1 MENEYYKRYEPFFG
15 EWRIKRFIG
24 AGSYGRVFEIERRDE
39 FDTVYTGALKAVTIP
54 SSQGEL
60 DEILADGMDMNG
72 ASTYFRDYVK
82 ELNREIAL
90 MSKLKGHSNI
100 VSYEDHKMFP
110 HEDGVGWDILIRME
124 LLTPITSYL
133 KQNHTF
139 TRREV
144 IQLGMDLCK
153 ALEICQRYNIIHRD
167 IKPAN
172 IFISETED
180 FKLGD
185 FGVARI
191 ASAST
196 GASTR
201 AGTVN
206 YMAPEVFRGEKYTSN
221 VDIYSLG
228 LVMYQ
233 LLNNNR
239 MPLYPPYPQPI
250 TPSSRERAQAQR
262 LSGAALP
269 PPANAEGR
277 LAEIVLKACAP
288 DPAQRYDSPT
298 VMRQALE
305 AILYTEGE
313 AKMIYPEG
321 DTVPVPS
328 TSGAA
333 APEENDP
340 NGETERP
347 VWGKAHADSEK
358 PAKAEKDLPECLKN
372 ARDDAPLEQQFS
384 LRELSGLSKEEAD
397 ALDLTLK
404 PMPQPAP
411 AAEPAAP
418 AVPQEPA
425 ADQTVRVE
433 TAQPAAPADDSTV
446 RLMPGAV
453 PVQTPAEDH
462 TERAAVP
469 VQPVQNVQE
478 SDKTTF
484 LFEAQAEKRRQEQ
497 QAKREAEEAAR
508 RKAAEEKEA
517 ELARIRAEKRAAEQ
531 AAAEEAARKAEAEQA
546 AAAQAAQ
553 QQETPAAPA
562 APQKKGSKLPLAIG
576 GVAVA
581 AVVAVGGFA
590 LAGRGGA
597 SSTAAAS
604 TADAIYTAGTYTAT
618 AEGCLSDVTM
628 TVTVSDKAITDVRV
642 DASGET
648 AELGG
653 KAAEELP
660 GEIIRSQSTDVDGY
674 TGATLTSDAIKQA
687 AADCIA
693 QASTGKAASGL
704 SQKAADLI
712 DSGTCG
718 EQATWELYQD
728 GTLYIKGS
736 GAMSDYSVS
745 FDANNT
751 AFCSAPWYASHG
763 SDIQTVILEDG
774 ITRIGEH
781 AFTYCSAM
789 HSVSIPDSVTE
800 IGAEA
805 FAGCSSLE
813 SVTIPDGVTKI
824 GSAAF
829 ESCGSLKSVTIPS
842 SVTTIGEWAFFGCDS
857 LESVT
862 IPGSVTEIGDWA
874 FSDCGSLKS
883 VTIPDSVTTIGE
895 QAFSGCAS
903 LESVTIPGSVTEIGD
918 WAFSDCVFLK
928 SVTIPDSVTTI
939 GECAFSG
946 CAFLESVTIQGSV
959 TEIGKDA
966 FFFCSALKS
975 VTISRNCTVGQG
987 AFDSGVQINYYD

>member
-144 IQLGMDLCK
+144 IQLGMDLCR

-328 TSGAA
+328 TSDAA

-418 AVPQEPA
+418 VVPQEPA

-453 PVQTPAEDH
+453 PVQTPAEDR
-462 TERAAVP
+462 TERVAVP

-546 AAAQAAQ
+546 VAAQAAQ

-590 LAGRGGA
+590 LAGRGNSQLPVA
-597 SSTAAAS
+597 ASSVSVSSSSVSSTASSKAAS
-604 TADAIYTAGTYTAT
+604 TA
-618 AEGCLSDVTM
+618 
-628 TVTVSDKAITDVRV
+628 
-642 DASGET
+642 ASSKT
-648 AELGG
+648 
-653 KAAEELP
+653 
-660 GEIIRSQSTDVDGY
+660 SSST
-674 TGATLTSDAIKQA
+674 T
-687 AADCIA
+687 
-693 QASTGKAASGL
+693 AST
-704 SQKAADLI
+704 SQNAADLI
-712 DSGTCG
+712 DSGSCG
-718 EQATWELYQD
+718 KNATWELYKD
-728 GTLYIKGS
+728 GTLYIKGT
-736 GAMSDYSVS
+736 GAMTDYD
-745 FDANNT
+745 FDYNT
-751 AFCSAPWYASHG
+751 ETKVTITNVPWYATHLS
-763 SDIQTVILEDG
+763 SIKKIVIESG
-774 ITRIGEH
+774 ITHVGAYSFRDCDAVTEVELPDTLTTIGEN
-781 AFTYCSAM
+781 AFWMCDALKAIK
-789 HSVSIPDSVTE
+789 IPSGVTE
-800 IGAEA
+800 IGEWAFSGCLGLTEVELPEGLKTIGHMAFNDCGAETVTIPGSVKKIPSEA
-805 FAGCSSLE
+805 FWFAYAQNVVIEEGVEEIGEEAFYYNDQLK
-813 SVTIPDGVTKI
+813 SVTIPRSVKKI
-824 GSAAF
+824 DSNAF
-829 ESCGSLKSVTIPS
+829 AECPSLKSVTISKNCNVASNAFPS
-842 SVTTIGEWAFFGCDS
+842 T
-857 LESVT
+857 
-862 IPGSVTEIGDWA
+862 
-874 FSDCGSLKS
+874 
-883 VTIPDSVTTIGE
+883 
-895 QAFSGCAS
+895 
-903 LESVTIPGSVTEIGD
+903 
-918 WAFSDCVFLK
+918 
-928 SVTIPDSVTTI
+928 
-939 GECAFSG
+939 
-946 CAFLESVTIQGSV
+946 
-959 TEIGKDA
+959 
-966 FFFCSALKS
+966 
-975 VTISRNCTVGQG
+975 
-987 AFDSGVQINYYD
+987 VQINYYD

>member
-288 DPAQRYDSPT
+288 DPAQRYDSPA

-358 PAKAEKDLPECLKN
+358 PAKAEKTLPECLKN

-404 PMPQPAP
+404 PMPQPAL

-462 TERAAVP
+462 TERVAVP

-618 AEGCLSDVTM
+618 AEGCLSDVTV

-693 QASTGKAASGL
+693 QASTGKAASGSASSL

-718 EQATWELYQD
+718 NYATWEFYRD

-781 AFTYCSAM
+781 AFAYCSAM

-800 IGAEA
+800 IGDFA
-805 FAGCSSLE
+805 FDWCSALE
-813 SVTIPDGVTKI
+813 SITIPD
-824 GSAAF
+824 
-829 ESCGSLKSVTIPS
+829 
-842 SVTTIGEWAFFGCDS
+842 
-857 LESVT
+857 
-862 IPGSVTEIGDWA
+862 SVTEIGFGA
-874 FSDCGSLKS
+874 FSFCDSLKS
-883 VTIPDSVTTIGE
+883 VTIPDSVT
-895 QAFSGCAS
+895 
-903 LESVTIPGSVTEIGD
+903 EIGD
-918 WAFSDCVFLK
+918 YAFTCCESLE
-928 SVTIPDSVTTI
+928 SVTIPDSVTEI
-939 GECAFSG
+939 GE
-946 CAFLESVTIQGSV
+946 E
-959 TEIGKDA
+959 A
-966 FFFCSALKS
+966 FFDCSALKS
-975 VTISRNCTVGQG
+975 VTISRNCTVDQD

>member
-462 TERAAVP
+462 TERVAVP

-618 AEGCLSDVTM
+618 AEGCLSDVTV

-674 TGATLTSDAIKQA
+674 TGATLTSDAIKKA

-693 QASTGKAASGL
+693 QASGKKAASSQAASAAASSTVASSTTASSL
-704 SQKAADLI
+704 SQNAADLI
-712 DSGTCG
+712 DSGSCG
-718 EQATWELYQD
+718 KNATWELYKD
-728 GTLYIKGS
+728 GTLYIKGT
-736 GAMSDYSVS
+736 GAMQDYNWNYNETTKIV
-745 FDANNT
+745 T
-751 AFCSAPWYASHG
+751 TGAPWHDSHSAS
-763 SDIQTVILEDG
+763 VKKLVVEDG
-774 ITRIGEH
+774 ITSIGND
-781 AFTYCSAM
+781 AFSDCESLVSAELAEGIT
-789 HSVSIPDSVTE
+789 SIGDGTFTACRDLEKINIPNSVTSIGYDAFYSCWALTSLELPSGLSKLESSAVSFTAIKELTVPHGVKVVDSYLAAYNDNLTTVTLEEGVEE
-800 IGAEA
+800 IWHRAFWRCEKLNNITIPRSVKKIEGEA
-805 FAGCSSLE
+805 FLE
-813 SVTIPDGVTKI
+813 CT
-824 GSAAF
+824 
-829 ESCGSLKSVTIPS
+829 SLKSVTISKNCNVASNAFPS
-842 SVTTIGEWAFFGCDS
+842 T
-857 LESVT
+857 
-862 IPGSVTEIGDWA
+862 
-874 FSDCGSLKS
+874 
-883 VTIPDSVTTIGE
+883 
-895 QAFSGCAS
+895 
-903 LESVTIPGSVTEIGD
+903 
-918 WAFSDCVFLK
+918 
-928 SVTIPDSVTTI
+928 
-939 GECAFSG
+939 
-946 CAFLESVTIQGSV
+946 
-959 TEIGKDA
+959 
-966 FFFCSALKS
+966 
-975 VTISRNCTVGQG
+975 
-987 AFDSGVQINYYD
+987 VQINYYD

>member
-233 LLNNNR
+233 LLNANR

-358 PAKAEKDLPECLKN
+358 PAKAEKTLPECLKN

-418 AVPQEPA
+418 VVPQEPA

-462 TERAAVP
+462 TERVAV
-469 VQPVQNVQE
+469 PVQNVQE

-546 AAAQAAQ
+546 AAVQAAQ
-553 QQETPAAPA
+553 QQAEPAAPK
-562 APQKKGSKLPLAIG
+562 KKGSRLPLAIG

-618 AEGCLSDVTM
+618 AEGCLSDVTV

-660 GEIIRSQSTDVDGY
+660 SEIIRSQSTDVDGY
-674 TGATLTSDAIKQA
+674 TGATLTSDAIKKA

-693 QASTGKAASGL
+693 QASGKKAASSQAASAAASSTVASSTTASSL
-704 SQKAADLI
+704 SQNAADLI
-712 DSGTCG
+712 DSGSCG
-718 EQATWELYQD
+718 KNATWELYKD
-728 GTLYIKGS
+728 GTLYIKGT
-736 GAMSDYSVS
+736 GAMQDYNWNYNETTKIV
-745 FDANNT
+745 T
-751 AFCSAPWYASHG
+751 TGAPWHDSHSAS
-763 SDIQTVILEDG
+763 VKKLVVEDG
-774 ITRIGEH
+774 ITSIGNDAFSDCESLVSAELAEGITSIGDG
-781 AFTYCSAM
+781 AFTGCYDLEKIN
-789 HSVSIPDSVTE
+789 IPNSVTSIGYDAFDSCWTLPSLELPSGLSKLESSAVSFTAIKELTVPHGVKVVDSYLAAYNDNLTTVTLEEGVEE
-800 IGAEA
+800 IWHRAFWGCEKLNNITIPRSVKKIEEEA
-805 FAGCSSLE
+805 FLE
-813 SVTIPDGVTKI
+813 CT
-824 GSAAF
+824 
-829 ESCGSLKSVTIPS
+829 SLKSVTIS
-842 SVTTIGEWAFFGCDS
+842 KNCNV
-857 LESVT
+857 
-862 IPGSVTEIGDWA
+862 
-874 FSDCGSLKS
+874 
-883 VTIPDSVTTIGE
+883 
-895 QAFSGCAS
+895 AS
-903 LESVTIPGSVTEIGD
+903 
-918 WAFSDCVFLK
+918 
-928 SVTIPDSVTTI
+928 
-939 GECAFSG
+939 
-946 CAFLESVTIQGSV
+946 
-959 TEIGKDA
+959 DA
-966 FFFCSALKS
+966 FPS
-975 VTISRNCTVGQG
+975 T
-987 AFDSGVQINYYD
+987 VQINYYD

>member
-239 MPLYPPYPQPI
+239 MPLYQPYPQPI

-305 AILYTEGE
+305 AIRYTEGE

-328 TSGAA
+328 TGGAA

-347 VWGKAHADSEK
+347 VWGSTPADSEK

-462 TERAAVP
+462 TERVAVP

-618 AEGCLSDVTM
+618 AEGCLSDVTV

-660 GEIIRSQSTDVDGY
+660 SEIIRSQSTDVDGY
-674 TGATLTSDAIKQA
+674 TGATLTSDAIKKA

-693 QASTGKAASGL
+693 QASGKKAASSQAASAAASSTVASSTTASSL
-704 SQKAADLI
+704 SQNAADLI
-712 DSGTCG
+712 DSGSCG
-718 EQATWELYQD
+718 KNATWELYKD
-728 GTLYIKGS
+728 GTLYIKGT
-736 GAMSDYSVS
+736 GAMQDYNWNYNETTKIV
-745 FDANNT
+745 T
-751 AFCSAPWYASHG
+751 TGAPWHDSHSAS
-763 SDIQTVILEDG
+763 VKKLVVEDG
-774 ITRIGEH
+774 ITSIGNDAFSDCESLVSAELAEGITSIGDG
-781 AFTYCSAM
+781 AFTGCYDLEKIN
-789 HSVSIPDSVTE
+789 IPNSVTSIGYDAFDSCWTLPSLELPSGLSKLESSAVSFTAFKELTVPHGVKVVDSYLAAYNDNLTTVTLEEGVEE
-800 IGAEA
+800 IWHRAFWGCEKLNNITIPRSVKKIEEEA
-805 FAGCSSLE
+805 FLE
-813 SVTIPDGVTKI
+813 CT
-824 GSAAF
+824 
-829 ESCGSLKSVTIPS
+829 SLKSVTIS
-842 SVTTIGEWAFFGCDS
+842 KNCNV
-857 LESVT
+857 
-862 IPGSVTEIGDWA
+862 
-874 FSDCGSLKS
+874 
-883 VTIPDSVTTIGE
+883 
-895 QAFSGCAS
+895 AS
-903 LESVTIPGSVTEIGD
+903 
-918 WAFSDCVFLK
+918 
-928 SVTIPDSVTTI
+928 
-939 GECAFSG
+939 
-946 CAFLESVTIQGSV
+946 
-959 TEIGKDA
+959 DA
-966 FFFCSALKS
+966 FPS
-975 VTISRNCTVGQG
+975 T
-987 AFDSGVQINYYD
+987 VQINYYD

>member
-328 TSGAA
+328 TSDAA

-453 PVQTPAEDH
+453 PVQTPAEDR
-462 TERAAVP
+462 TERVAVP

-618 AEGCLSDVTM
+618 AEGCLSDVTV

-653 KAAEELP
+653 EAAEELP

-674 TGATLTSDAIKQA
+674 TGATLTSDAIKKA

-693 QASTGKAASGL
+693 QASGKKAASSQAASAAASSTVASSTTAFSL
-704 SQKAADLI
+704 SQNAADLI
-712 DSGTCG
+712 DSGSCG
-718 EQATWELYQD
+718 KNATWELYKD
-728 GTLYIKGS
+728 GTLYIKGT
-736 GAMSDYSVS
+736 GAMQDYNWNYNETTKIV
-745 FDANNT
+745 T
-751 AFCSAPWYASHG
+751 TGAPWHDSHSAS
-763 SDIQTVILEDG
+763 VKKLVVEDG
-774 ITRIGEH
+774 ITSIGNDAFSDCESLVSAELAEGITSIGDG
-781 AFTYCSAM
+781 AFTGCYDLEKIN
-789 HSVSIPDSVTE
+789 IPNSVTSIGYDAFDSCWTLPSLELPSGLSKLESSAVSFTAIKELTVPHGVKVVDSYLAAYNDNLTTVTLEEGVEE
-800 IGAEA
+800 IWHRAFWGCEKLNNITIPRSVKKIEGEA
-805 FAGCSSLE
+805 FLE
-813 SVTIPDGVTKI
+813 CT
-824 GSAAF
+824 
-829 ESCGSLKSVTIPS
+829 SLKSVTIS
-842 SVTTIGEWAFFGCDS
+842 KNCNV
-857 LESVT
+857 
-862 IPGSVTEIGDWA
+862 
-874 FSDCGSLKS
+874 
-883 VTIPDSVTTIGE
+883 
-895 QAFSGCAS
+895 AS
-903 LESVTIPGSVTEIGD
+903 
-918 WAFSDCVFLK
+918 
-928 SVTIPDSVTTI
+928 
-939 GECAFSG
+939 
-946 CAFLESVTIQGSV
+946 
-959 TEIGKDA
+959 DA
-966 FFFCSALKS
+966 FPS
-975 VTISRNCTVGQG
+975 T
-987 AFDSGVQINYYD
+987 VQINYYD

>member
-82 ELNREIAL
+82 DLNREIAL

-453 PVQTPAEDH
+453 PVQTPAEDR
-462 TERAAVP
+462 TERVAVP

-517 ELARIRAEKRAAEQ
+517 ELARIRAEKRAAQQ
-531 AAAEEAARKAEAEQA
+531 AEEAARRAQEEAARKAAAEQA
-546 AAAQAAQ
+546 EQPK
-553 QQETPAAPA
+553 PAAPA
-562 APQKKGSKLPLAIG
+562 KKNGKLPLVIG
-576 GVAVA
+576 GVVVA

-590 LAGRGGA
+590 LAGQGG
-597 SSTAAAS
+597 
-604 TADAIYTAGTYTAT
+604 TADSAADALYKAGTYTAT
-618 AEGCLSDVTM
+618 AENDIGSVVVEM
-628 TVTVSDKAITDVRV
+628 TFSADAITDVSI
-642 DASGET
+642 DASSQTKGIGQE
-648 AELGG
+648 AAQPLQEAIL
-653 KAAEELP
+653 KA
-660 GEIIRSQSTDVDGY
+660 QSADVDGY
-674 TGATLTSDAIKQA
+674 TGATLTSDAIKKA

-693 QASTGKAASGL
+693 QASGKKAASGL

-736 GAMSDYSVS
+736 GAMSDYSIS
-745 FDANNT
+745 SDANDT
-751 AFCSAPWYASHG
+751 SFCSAPWYASHR
-763 SDIQTVILEDG
+763 SDIQTVIIEDG

-874 FSDCGSLKS
+874 FSDC
-883 VTIPDSVTTIGE
+883 
-895 QAFSGCAS
+895 
-903 LESVTIPGSVTEIGD
+903 
-918 WAFSDCVFLK
+918 VFLK

>member
-72 ASTYFRDYVK
+72 ASTYFREYVK

-172 IFISETED
+172 IFISDTED

-305 AILYTEGE
+305 AIRYTEGE

-347 VWGKAHADSEK
+347 VWESTRADSEK

-411 AAEPAAP
+411 AAEPAAL

-462 TERAAVP
+462 TERVAVP

-553 QQETPAAPA
+553 QQAEPAAPK
-562 APQKKGSKLPLAIG
+562 KKGSRLPLAIG

-597 SSTAAAS
+597 SGTAAAS

-618 AEGCLSDVTM
+618 AEGCLSDVTV

-660 GEIIRSQSTDVDGY
+660 SEIIRSQSTDVDGY
-674 TGATLTSDAIKQA
+674 TGATLTSDAIKKA

-693 QASTGKAASGL
+693 QASGKKAASSQAASAAASSTVASSTTASSL
-704 SQKAADLI
+704 SQNAADLI
-712 DSGTCG
+712 DSGSCG
-718 EQATWELYQD
+718 KNATWELYKD
-728 GTLYIKGS
+728 GTLYIKGT
-736 GAMSDYSVS
+736 GAMQDYNWNYNETTKIV
-745 FDANNT
+745 T
-751 AFCSAPWYASHG
+751 TGAPWHDSHSAS
-763 SDIQTVILEDG
+763 VKKLVVEDG
-774 ITRIGEH
+774 ITSIGNDAFSDCESLVSAELAEGITSIGDG
-781 AFTYCSAM
+781 AFTGCYDLEKIN
-789 HSVSIPDSVTE
+789 IPNSVTSIGYDAFDSCWTLPSLELPSGLSKLESSAVSFTAIKELTVPHGVKVVDSYLAAYNDNLTTVTLEEGVEE
-800 IGAEA
+800 IWHRAFWGCEKLNNITIPRSVKKIEGEA
-805 FAGCSSLE
+805 FLE
-813 SVTIPDGVTKI
+813 CT
-824 GSAAF
+824 
-829 ESCGSLKSVTIPS
+829 SLKSVTIS
-842 SVTTIGEWAFFGCDS
+842 KNCNV
-857 LESVT
+857 
-862 IPGSVTEIGDWA
+862 
-874 FSDCGSLKS
+874 
-883 VTIPDSVTTIGE
+883 
-895 QAFSGCAS
+895 AS
-903 LESVTIPGSVTEIGD
+903 
-918 WAFSDCVFLK
+918 
-928 SVTIPDSVTTI
+928 
-939 GECAFSG
+939 
-946 CAFLESVTIQGSV
+946 
-959 TEIGKDA
+959 DA
-966 FFFCSALKS
+966 FPS
-975 VTISRNCTVGQG
+975 T
-987 AFDSGVQINYYD
+987 VQINYYD

>member
-418 AVPQEPA
+418 VVPQEPA

-453 PVQTPAEDH
+453 PVQTPAEDR
-462 TERAAVP
+462 TERVAAP

-484 LFEAQAEKRRQEQ
+484 LFEAQAEKRRQEP

-590 LAGRGGA
+590 LAGRGNSQIPVA
-597 SSTAAAS
+597 ASSVSVSSSSVSSTASSKAAS
-604 TADAIYTAGTYTAT
+604 TA
-618 AEGCLSDVTM
+618 
-628 TVTVSDKAITDVRV
+628 
-642 DASGET
+642 ASSKT
-648 AELGG
+648 
-653 KAAEELP
+653 
-660 GEIIRSQSTDVDGY
+660 SSST
-674 TGATLTSDAIKQA
+674 T
-687 AADCIA
+687 
-693 QASTGKAASGL
+693 AST
-704 SQKAADLI
+704 SQNAADLI
-712 DSGTCG
+712 DSGSCG
-718 EQATWELYQD
+718 KNATWELYKD
-728 GTLYIKGS
+728 GTLYIKGT
-736 GAMSDYSVS
+736 GAMQDYNWNYNETTKIV
-745 FDANNT
+745 T
-751 AFCSAPWYASHG
+751 TGAPWHDSHSAS
-763 SDIQTVILEDG
+763 VKKLVVEDG
-774 ITRIGEH
+774 ITSIGND
-781 AFTYCSAM
+781 AFSDCESLVSAELAEGIT
-789 HSVSIPDSVTE
+789 SIGDGTFTACRDLEKINIPNSVTSIGYDAFDSCWTLPSLELPSGLSKLESSAVSFTAIKELTVPHGVKVVDSYLAAYNDNLTTVTLEEGVEE
-800 IGAEA
+800 IWHRAFWRCEKLNNITIPRSVKKIEGEA
-805 FAGCSSLE
+805 FLE
-813 SVTIPDGVTKI
+813 CT
-824 GSAAF
+824 
-829 ESCGSLKSVTIPS
+829 SLKSVTISKNCNVASNAFPS
-842 SVTTIGEWAFFGCDS
+842 T
-857 LESVT
+857 
-862 IPGSVTEIGDWA
+862 
-874 FSDCGSLKS
+874 
-883 VTIPDSVTTIGE
+883 
-895 QAFSGCAS
+895 
-903 LESVTIPGSVTEIGD
+903 
-918 WAFSDCVFLK
+918 
-928 SVTIPDSVTTI
+928 
-939 GECAFSG
+939 
-946 CAFLESVTIQGSV
+946 
-959 TEIGKDA
+959 
-966 FFFCSALKS
+966 
-975 VTISRNCTVGQG
+975 
-987 AFDSGVQINYYD
+987 VQINYYD

>member
-358 PAKAEKDLPECLKN
+358 PAKAEKTLPECLKN

-462 TERAAVP
+462 TERVAVP

-618 AEGCLSDVTM
+618 AEGCLSDVTV
-628 TVTVSDKAITDVRV
+628 TVTVSGKAITDVRV

-660 GEIIRSQSTDVDGY
+660 SEIIRSQSTDVDGY
-674 TGATLTSDAIKQA
+674 TGATLTSDAIKKA

-693 QASTGKAASGL
+693 QASGKKAASSQAASAAASSTVASSTTVSSL
-704 SQKAADLI
+704 SQNAADLI
-712 DSGTCG
+712 DSGSCG
-718 EQATWELYQD
+718 KNATWELYKD
-728 GTLYIKGS
+728 GTLYIKGT
-736 GAMSDYSVS
+736 GAMQDYNWNYNETTKIV
-745 FDANNT
+745 T
-751 AFCSAPWYASHG
+751 TGAPWHDSHSAS
-763 SDIQTVILEDG
+763 VKKLVVEDG
-774 ITRIGEH
+774 ITSIGNDAFSDCESLVSAELAEGITSIGDG
-781 AFTYCSAM
+781 AFTGCYDLEKIN
-789 HSVSIPDSVTE
+789 IPNSVTSIGYDAFDSCWTLPSLELPSGLSKLESSAVSFTAIKELTVPHGVKVVDSYLAAYNDNLTTVTLEEGVEE
-800 IGAEA
+800 IWHRAFWGCEKLNNITIPRSVKKIEGEA
-805 FAGCSSLE
+805 FLE
-813 SVTIPDGVTKI
+813 CT
-824 GSAAF
+824 
-829 ESCGSLKSVTIPS
+829 SLKSVTISKNCNVASNAFPS
-842 SVTTIGEWAFFGCDS
+842 T
-857 LESVT
+857 
-862 IPGSVTEIGDWA
+862 
-874 FSDCGSLKS
+874 
-883 VTIPDSVTTIGE
+883 
-895 QAFSGCAS
+895 
-903 LESVTIPGSVTEIGD
+903 
-918 WAFSDCVFLK
+918 
-928 SVTIPDSVTTI
+928 
-939 GECAFSG
+939 
-946 CAFLESVTIQGSV
+946 
-959 TEIGKDA
+959 
-966 FFFCSALKS
+966 
-975 VTISRNCTVGQG
+975 
-987 AFDSGVQINYYD
+987 VQINYYD

>member
-239 MPLYPPYPQPI
+239 MPLYQPYPQPI

-328 TSGAA
+328 TSDAA

-418 AVPQEPA
+418 VVPQEPA

-462 TERAAVP
+462 TERVAVP

-546 AAAQAAQ
+546 VAAQAAQ
-553 QQETPAAPA
+553 QQAEPAVS
-562 APQKKGSKLPLAIG
+562 QKKGSKLPLAIG

-618 AEGCLSDVTM
+618 AEGCLSDVTV

-660 GEIIRSQSTDVDGY
+660 SEIIRSQSTDVDGY
-674 TGATLTSDAIKQA
+674 TGATLTSDAIKKA

-693 QASTGKAASGL
+693 QASGKKAASSQAASAAASSTVASSTTASSL
-704 SQKAADLI
+704 SQNAADLI
-712 DSGTCG
+712 DSGSCG
-718 EQATWELYQD
+718 KNATWELYKD
-728 GTLYIKGS
+728 GTLYIKGT
-736 GAMSDYSVS
+736 GAMQDYNWNYNETTKIV
-745 FDANNT
+745 T
-751 AFCSAPWYASHG
+751 TGAPWHDSHSAS
-763 SDIQTVILEDG
+763 VKKLVVEDG
-774 ITRIGEH
+774 ITSIGNDAFSDCESLVSAELAEGITSIGDG
-781 AFTYCSAM
+781 AFTGCYDLEKIN
-789 HSVSIPDSVTE
+789 IPNSVTSIGYDAFDSCWTLPSLELPSGLSKLESSAVSFTAIKELTVPHGVKVVDSYLAAYNDNLTTVTLEEGVEE
-800 IGAEA
+800 IWHRAFWGCEKLNNITIPRSVKKIEGEA
-805 FAGCSSLE
+805 FLE
-813 SVTIPDGVTKI
+813 CP
-824 GSAAF
+824 
-829 ESCGSLKSVTIPS
+829 SLKSVTISKNCNVASNAFPS
-842 SVTTIGEWAFFGCDS
+842 T
-857 LESVT
+857 
-862 IPGSVTEIGDWA
+862 
-874 FSDCGSLKS
+874 
-883 VTIPDSVTTIGE
+883 
-895 QAFSGCAS
+895 
-903 LESVTIPGSVTEIGD
+903 
-918 WAFSDCVFLK
+918 
-928 SVTIPDSVTTI
+928 
-939 GECAFSG
+939 
-946 CAFLESVTIQGSV
+946 
-959 TEIGKDA
+959 
-966 FFFCSALKS
+966 
-975 VTISRNCTVGQG
+975 
-987 AFDSGVQINYYD
+987 VQINYYD

>member
-206 YMAPEVFRGEKYTSN
+206 YMAPEVFKGEKYTSN

-462 TERAAVP
+462 TERVAVP

-546 AAAQAAQ
+546 VAAQAAQ
-553 QQETPAAPA
+553 QQAEPAVS
-562 APQKKGSKLPLAIG
+562 QKKGSKLPLAIG

-618 AEGCLSDVTM
+618 AEGCLSDVTV

-660 GEIIRSQSTDVDGY
+660 SEIIRSQSADVDGY

-736 GAMSDYSVS
+736 GAMSDYSIS
-745 FDANNT
+745 SDANDT
-751 AFCSAPWYASHG
+751 SFCSAPWYASHR
-763 SDIQTVILEDG
+763 SDIQTVIIEDG

>member
-305 AILYTEGE
+305 AIRYTEGE

-347 VWGKAHADSEK
+347 VWGSTRADSEK
-358 PAKAEKDLPECLKN
+358 PAKAEKTLPECLKN

-425 ADQTVRVE
+425 VDQTVRVE

-453 PVQTPAEDH
+453 PAQTPAEDR
-462 TERAAVP
+462 TERVAVP

-590 LAGRGGA
+590 LAGRGNSQIPVA
-597 SSTAAAS
+597 ASSVSVSSSSVSSTASSKAAS
-604 TADAIYTAGTYTAT
+604 TA
-618 AEGCLSDVTM
+618 
-628 TVTVSDKAITDVRV
+628 
-642 DASGET
+642 ASSKT
-648 AELGG
+648 
-653 KAAEELP
+653 
-660 GEIIRSQSTDVDGY
+660 SSST
-674 TGATLTSDAIKQA
+674 T
-687 AADCIA
+687 
-693 QASTGKAASGL
+693 AST
-704 SQKAADLI
+704 SQNAADLI
-712 DSGTCG
+712 DSGSCG
-718 EQATWELYQD
+718 KNATWELYKD
-728 GTLYIKGS
+728 GTLYIKGT
-736 GAMSDYSVS
+736 GAMQDYNWNYNETTKIV
-745 FDANNT
+745 T
-751 AFCSAPWYASHG
+751 TGAPWHDSHSAS
-763 SDIQTVILEDG
+763 VKKLVVEDG
-774 ITRIGEH
+774 ITSIGND
-781 AFTYCSAM
+781 AFSDCESLVSAELAEGIT
-789 HSVSIPDSVTE
+789 SIGDGTFTACRDLEKINIPNSVTSIGYDAFYSCWALTSLELPSGLSKLESSAVSFTAIKELTVPHGVKVVDSYLAAYNDNLTTVTLEEGVEE
-800 IGAEA
+800 IWHRAFWRCEKLNNITIPRSVKKIEGEA
-805 FAGCSSLE
+805 FLE
-813 SVTIPDGVTKI
+813 CT
-824 GSAAF
+824 
-829 ESCGSLKSVTIPS
+829 SLKSVTISKNCNVASNAFPS
-842 SVTTIGEWAFFGCDS
+842 T
-857 LESVT
+857 
-862 IPGSVTEIGDWA
+862 
-874 FSDCGSLKS
+874 
-883 VTIPDSVTTIGE
+883 
-895 QAFSGCAS
+895 
-903 LESVTIPGSVTEIGD
+903 
-918 WAFSDCVFLK
+918 
-928 SVTIPDSVTTI
+928 
-939 GECAFSG
+939 
-946 CAFLESVTIQGSV
+946 
-959 TEIGKDA
+959 
-966 FFFCSALKS
+966 
-975 VTISRNCTVGQG
+975 
-987 AFDSGVQINYYD
+987 VQINYYD

>member
-462 TERAAVP
+462 TERVAVP

-590 LAGRGGA
+590 LAGRGNSQLPVA
-597 SSTAAAS
+597 ASSVSVSSSSVSSTASSKAAS
-604 TADAIYTAGTYTAT
+604 TA
-618 AEGCLSDVTM
+618 
-628 TVTVSDKAITDVRV
+628 
-642 DASGET
+642 ASSKT
-648 AELGG
+648 
-653 KAAEELP
+653 
-660 GEIIRSQSTDVDGY
+660 SSST
-674 TGATLTSDAIKQA
+674 T
-687 AADCIA
+687 
-693 QASTGKAASGL
+693 AST
-704 SQKAADLI
+704 SQNAADLI
-712 DSGTCG
+712 DSGSCG
-718 EQATWELYQD
+718 KNATWELYKD
-728 GTLYIKGS
+728 GTLYIKGT
-736 GAMSDYSVS
+736 GAMTDYD
-745 FDANNT
+745 FDYNT
-751 AFCSAPWYASHG
+751 ETKVTITNVPWYATHLS
-763 SDIQTVILEDG
+763 SIKKIVIESG
-774 ITRIGEH
+774 ITHVGAYSFMDCDAVTEVELPDTLTTIGEN
-781 AFTYCSAM
+781 AFWMCDALKAIK
-789 HSVSIPDSVTE
+789 IPSGVTE
-800 IGAEA
+800 IGEWAFSGCLGLTEVELPEGLKTIGHMAFNDCGAET
-805 FAGCSSLE
+805 
-813 SVTIPDGVTKI
+813 VTIPGSVKKIPSEAFWFAYAQNVVIEEGVEEI
-824 GSAAF
+824 GEEAF
-829 ESCGSLKSVTIPS
+829 YYNDQLKSVTIPR
-842 SVTTIGEWAFFGCDS
+842 SVKKIDSNAFAEC
-857 LESVT
+857 
-862 IPGSVTEIGDWA
+862 P
-874 FSDCGSLKS
+874 
-883 VTIPDSVTTIGE
+883 
-895 QAFSGCAS
+895 
-903 LESVTIPGSVTEIGD
+903 
-918 WAFSDCVFLK
+918 FLK
-928 SVTIPDSVTTI
+928 SVTISKNCNVASN
-939 GECAFSG
+939 AFPS
-946 CAFLESVTIQGSV
+946 T
-959 TEIGKDA
+959 
-966 FFFCSALKS
+966 
-975 VTISRNCTVGQG
+975 
-987 AFDSGVQINYYD
+987 VQINYYD

>member
-328 TSGAA
+328 TSDAA

-462 TERAAVP
+462 TERVAVP

-546 AAAQAAQ
+546 VAAQAAQ

-590 LAGRGGA
+590 LAGRGNSQLPVA
-597 SSTAAAS
+597 ASSVSVSSSSVSSTASSKAAS
-604 TADAIYTAGTYTAT
+604 TA
-618 AEGCLSDVTM
+618 
-628 TVTVSDKAITDVRV
+628 
-642 DASGET
+642 ASSKT
-648 AELGG
+648 
-653 KAAEELP
+653 
-660 GEIIRSQSTDVDGY
+660 SSST
-674 TGATLTSDAIKQA
+674 T
-687 AADCIA
+687 
-693 QASTGKAASGL
+693 AST
-704 SQKAADLI
+704 SQNAADLI
-712 DSGTCG
+712 DSGSCG
-718 EQATWELYQD
+718 KNATWELYKD
-728 GTLYIKGS
+728 GTMYIKGT
-736 GAMSDYSVS
+736 GAMTDYD
-745 FDANNT
+745 FDYNT
-751 AFCSAPWYASHG
+751 ETKVTITNVPWYATHLS
-763 SDIQTVILEDG
+763 SIKKIVIESG
-774 ITRIGEH
+774 ITYVGAYSFMDCDAVTEVELPDTLTTIGEN
-781 AFTYCSAM
+781 AFWLCNELKTIK
-789 HSVSIPDSVTE
+789 IPSSVTE
-800 IGAEA
+800 IGKRA
-805 FAGCSSLE
+805 FGGCLE
-813 SVTIPDGVTKI
+813 LTEVELPEGLKTIGYAAFDSCGIKTVTIPGSVKEIPSEAFLLAYTQNVVIEEGVEEIGEEAFYYNDQLKSITIPRSVKKI
-824 GSAAF
+824 GSNAF
-829 ESCGSLKSVTIPS
+829 AECPSLKSVTISKNCNVASNAFPS
-842 SVTTIGEWAFFGCDS
+842 T
-857 LESVT
+857 
-862 IPGSVTEIGDWA
+862 
-874 FSDCGSLKS
+874 
-883 VTIPDSVTTIGE
+883 
-895 QAFSGCAS
+895 
-903 LESVTIPGSVTEIGD
+903 
-918 WAFSDCVFLK
+918 
-928 SVTIPDSVTTI
+928 
-939 GECAFSG
+939 
-946 CAFLESVTIQGSV
+946 
-959 TEIGKDA
+959 
-966 FFFCSALKS
+966 
-975 VTISRNCTVGQG
+975 
-987 AFDSGVQINYYD
+987 VQINYYD

>member
-358 PAKAEKDLPECLKN
+358 PAKAEKTLPECLKN

-462 TERAAVP
+462 TERVAVP

-546 AAAQAAQ
+546 VAAQAAQ

-618 AEGCLSDVTM
+618 AEGCLSDVTV

-660 GEIIRSQSTDVDGY
+660 SEIIRSQSTDVDGY
-674 TGATLTSDAIKQA
+674 TGATLTSDAIKKA

-693 QASTGKAASGL
+693 QASGKKAASSQAASAAASSTVASSTTASSL
-704 SQKAADLI
+704 SQNAADLI
-712 DSGTCG
+712 DSGSCG
-718 EQATWELYQD
+718 KNATWELYKD
-728 GTLYIKGS
+728 GTLYIKGT
-736 GAMSDYSVS
+736 GAMQDYNWNYNETTKIV
-745 FDANNT
+745 T
-751 AFCSAPWYASHG
+751 TGAPWHDSHSAS
-763 SDIQTVILEDG
+763 VKKLVVEDG
-774 ITRIGEH
+774 ITSIGNDAFSDCESLVSAELAEGITSIGDG
-781 AFTYCSAM
+781 AFTGCYDLEKIN
-789 HSVSIPDSVTE
+789 IPNSVTSIGYDAFDSCWTLPSLELPSGLSKLESSAVSFTAIKELTVPHGVKVVDSYLAAYNDNLTTVTLEEGVEE
-800 IGAEA
+800 IWHRAFWGCEKLNNITIPRSVKKIEGEA
-805 FAGCSSLE
+805 FLE
-813 SVTIPDGVTKI
+813 CT
-824 GSAAF
+824 
-829 ESCGSLKSVTIPS
+829 SLKSVTISKNCNVASNAFPS
-842 SVTTIGEWAFFGCDS
+842 T
-857 LESVT
+857 
-862 IPGSVTEIGDWA
+862 
-874 FSDCGSLKS
+874 
-883 VTIPDSVTTIGE
+883 
-895 QAFSGCAS
+895 
-903 LESVTIPGSVTEIGD
+903 
-918 WAFSDCVFLK
+918 
-928 SVTIPDSVTTI
+928 
-939 GECAFSG
+939 
-946 CAFLESVTIQGSV
+946 
-959 TEIGKDA
+959 
-966 FFFCSALKS
+966 
-975 VTISRNCTVGQG
+975 
-987 AFDSGVQINYYD
+987 VQINYYD

>member
-1 MENEYYKRYEPFFG
+1 MENEYSKRYEPFFG

-305 AILYTEGE
+305 AIRYTEGE

-321 DTVPVPS
+321 DAVPVPS
-328 TSGAA
+328 TGGAA

-347 VWGKAHADSEK
+347 VWGSAHADSEK

-372 ARDDAPLEQQFS
+372 ARDDVPLEQQFS

-462 TERAAVP
+462 TERVAVP

-553 QQETPAAPA
+553 QQAEPAAPK
-562 APQKKGSKLPLAIG
+562 KKGSKLPLAIG

-590 LAGRGGA
+590 LAGRGNSQLPVA
-597 SSTAAAS
+597 ASSVSVSSSSVSSTASSKAAS
-604 TADAIYTAGTYTAT
+604 TTASSKT
-618 AEGCLSDVTM
+618 S
-628 TVTVSDKAITDVRV
+628 S
-642 DASGET
+642 
-648 AELGG
+648 
-653 KAAEELP
+653 
-660 GEIIRSQSTDVDGY
+660 ST
-674 TGATLTSDAIKQA
+674 T
-687 AADCIA
+687 
-693 QASTGKAASGL
+693 AST
-704 SQKAADLI
+704 SQNAADLI
-712 DSGTCG
+712 DSGSCG
-718 EQATWELYQD
+718 KNATWELYKD
-728 GTLYIKGS
+728 GTLYIKGT
-736 GAMSDYSVS
+736 GAMQDYNWNYNETTKIV
-745 FDANNT
+745 T
-751 AFCSAPWYASHG
+751 TGAPWHDSHSAS
-763 SDIQTVILEDG
+763 VKKLVVEDG
-774 ITRIGEH
+774 ITSIGNDAFSDCESLASAELAEGITSIGDG
-781 AFTYCSAM
+781 AFTGCYDLEKIN
-789 HSVSIPDSVTE
+789 IPNSVTSIGYDAFDSCWTLPSLELPSGLSKLESSAVSFTAFKELTVPHGVKVVDSYLATYNDNLTTVTLEEGVEE
-800 IGAEA
+800 IWHRAFWGCEKLNNITIPRSVKKIEGEA
-805 FAGCSSLE
+805 FLE
-813 SVTIPDGVTKI
+813 CT
-824 GSAAF
+824 
-829 ESCGSLKSVTIPS
+829 SLKSVTIS
-842 SVTTIGEWAFFGCDS
+842 KNCNV
-857 LESVT
+857 
-862 IPGSVTEIGDWA
+862 
-874 FSDCGSLKS
+874 
-883 VTIPDSVTTIGE
+883 
-895 QAFSGCAS
+895 AS
-903 LESVTIPGSVTEIGD
+903 
-918 WAFSDCVFLK
+918 
-928 SVTIPDSVTTI
+928 
-939 GECAFSG
+939 
-946 CAFLESVTIQGSV
+946 
-959 TEIGKDA
+959 DA
-966 FFFCSALKS
+966 FPS
-975 VTISRNCTVGQG
+975 T
-987 AFDSGVQINYYD
+987 VQINYYD

>member
-1 MENEYYKRYEPFFG
+1 
-15 EWRIKRFIG
+15 
-24 AGSYGRVFEIERRDE
+24 
-39 FDTVYTGALKAVTIP
+39 
-54 SSQGEL
+54 
-60 DEILADGMDMNG
+60 
-72 ASTYFRDYVK
+72 
-82 ELNREIAL
+82 

-328 TSGAA
+328 TSDAA

-462 TERAAVP
+462 TERVAVP

-531 AAAEEAARKAEAEQA
+531 AAAEEAAARKAEAEQA
-546 AAAQAAQ
+546 VAAQAAQ
-553 QQETPAAPA
+553 QQAEPAVS
-562 APQKKGSKLPLAIG
+562 QKKGSKLPLAIG

-597 SSTAAAS
+597 SGTAAAS

-618 AEGCLSDVTM
+618 AEGCLSDVTV

-660 GEIIRSQSTDVDGY
+660 SEIIRSQSTDVDGY
-674 TGATLTSDAIKQA
+674 TGATLTSDAIKKA

-693 QASTGKAASGL
+693 QASGKKAASSQAASAAASSTVASSTTASSL
-704 SQKAADLI
+704 SQNAADLI
-712 DSGTCG
+712 DSGSCG
-718 EQATWELYQD
+718 KNATWELYKD
-728 GTLYIKGS
+728 GTLYIKGT
-736 GAMSDYSVS
+736 GAMQDYNWNYNETTKIV
-745 FDANNT
+745 T
-751 AFCSAPWYASHG
+751 TGAPWHDSHSAS
-763 SDIQTVILEDG
+763 VKKLVVEDG
-774 ITRIGEH
+774 ITSIGND
-781 AFTYCSAM
+781 AFSDCESLVSAELAEGIT
-789 HSVSIPDSVTE
+789 SIGDGTFTACRDLEKINIPNSVTSIGYDAFYSCWALTSLELPSGLSKLESSAVSFTAIKELTVPHGVKVVDSYLAAYNDNLTTVTLEEGVEE
-800 IGAEA
+800 IWHRAFWRCEKLNNITIPRSVKKIEGEA
-805 FAGCSSLE
+805 FLE
-813 SVTIPDGVTKI
+813 CT
-824 GSAAF
+824 
-829 ESCGSLKSVTIPS
+829 SLKSVTISKNCNVASNAFPS
-842 SVTTIGEWAFFGCDS
+842 T
-857 LESVT
+857 
-862 IPGSVTEIGDWA
+862 
-874 FSDCGSLKS
+874 
-883 VTIPDSVTTIGE
+883 
-895 QAFSGCAS
+895 
-903 LESVTIPGSVTEIGD
+903 
-918 WAFSDCVFLK
+918 
-928 SVTIPDSVTTI
+928 
-939 GECAFSG
+939 
-946 CAFLESVTIQGSV
+946 
-959 TEIGKDA
+959 
-966 FFFCSALKS
+966 
-975 VTISRNCTVGQG
+975 
-987 AFDSGVQINYYD
+987 VQINYYD

>member
-305 AILYTEGE
+305 AIRYTEGE

-328 TSGAA
+328 TSGVA

-340 NGETERP
+340 NGETKRP
-347 VWGKAHADSEK
+347 VWGSTRADSEK

-404 PMPQPAP
+404 PMPRPAP

-418 AVPQEPA
+418 AVPQE
-425 ADQTVRVE
+425 DQTVRVE
-433 TAQPAAPADDSTV
+433 TAQPAAPADDRTV

-453 PVQTPAEDH
+453 PVPTPAEDH
-462 TERAAVP
+462 TERVAVPTP
-469 VQPVQNVQE
+469 VQPVQSVQE

-517 ELARIRAEKRAAEQ
+517 ELARIRAEKRAVQQ

-553 QQETPAAPA
+553 QQAEPAAPK
-562 APQKKGSKLPLAIG
+562 KKGSKLPLAIG

-618 AEGCLSDVTM
+618 AEGCLSDVTV

-660 GEIIRSQSTDVDGY
+660 SEIIRSQSTDVDGY
-674 TGATLTSDAIKQA
+674 TGATLTSDAIKKA

-693 QASTGKAASGL
+693 QASGKKAASSQAASAAASSTVASSTTASSL
-704 SQKAADLI
+704 SQNAADLI
-712 DSGTCG
+712 DSGSCG
-718 EQATWELYQD
+718 KNATWEVYKD
-728 GTLYIKGS
+728 GTLYIKGT
-736 GAMSDYSVS
+736 GAMQDYDWNYNETTKIV
-745 FDANNT
+745 T
-751 AFCSAPWYASHG
+751 TGAPWHDSHSAS
-763 SDIQTVILEDG
+763 VKKLVVEDG
-774 ITRIGEH
+774 ITSIGNNAFSDCESLVSAELAEGITSIGDGAFTGCYDLEKINIPNSVTSIGYDAFDSCWALTSLELPSGLSKLGSSAVIFTAIKELTVPHGVKVVDSYLAAYNDNLTTVTIEDGVNEINDH
-781 AFTYCSAM
+781 AFWSC
-789 HSVSIPDSVTE
+789 E
-800 IGAEA
+800 N
-805 FAGCSSLE
+805 LE
-813 SVTIPDGVTKI
+813 NVTIPKSVKYI
-824 GSAAF
+824 HNAAF
-829 ESCGSLKSVTIPS
+829 SECTSLKSVTIS
-842 SVTTIGEWAFFGCDS
+842 KNCNV
-857 LESVT
+857 
-862 IPGSVTEIGDWA
+862 
-874 FSDCGSLKS
+874 
-883 VTIPDSVTTIGE
+883 
-895 QAFSGCAS
+895 AS
-903 LESVTIPGSVTEIGD
+903 
-918 WAFSDCVFLK
+918 
-928 SVTIPDSVTTI
+928 
-939 GECAFSG
+939 
-946 CAFLESVTIQGSV
+946 
-959 TEIGKDA
+959 DA
-966 FFFCSALKS
+966 FPS
-975 VTISRNCTVGQG
+975 T
-987 AFDSGVQINYYD
+987 VQINYYD

>member
-39 FDTVYTGALKAVTIP
+39 FDTVYTGALKTVTIP

-262 LSGAALP
+262 LAGAALP
-269 PPANAEGR
+269 APVNAGGR

-347 VWGKAHADSEK
+347 VWGKARADSEK

-418 AVPQEPA
+418 VVPQEPA

-453 PVQTPAEDH
+453 PVQTPAEDR
-462 TERAAVP
+462 TERVAAP

-517 ELARIRAEKRAAEQ
+517 ELARIRAEKRAAQQ
-531 AAAEEAARKAEAEQA
+531 AEEAARRAQEEAARKAAAEQA
-546 AAAQAAQ
+546 EQPK
-553 QQETPAAPA
+553 PAAPA
-562 APQKKGSKLPLAIG
+562 KKNGKLPLVIG
-576 GVAVA
+576 GVVVA

-590 LAGRGGA
+590 LAGQGGA

-618 AEGCLSDVTM
+618 AEGCLSDVTV

-674 TGATLTSDAIKQA
+674 TGATLTSDAIKKA

-693 QASTGKAASGL
+693 QASGKKAASSQAASAAASSTVASSTTASSL
-704 SQKAADLI
+704 SQNAADLI
-712 DSGTCG
+712 DSGSCG
-718 EQATWELYQD
+718 KNATWELYKD
-728 GTLYIKGS
+728 GTLYIKGT
-736 GAMSDYSVS
+736 GAMTDYD
-745 FDANNT
+745 FDYNT
-751 AFCSAPWYASHG
+751 ETKVTITNVPWYATHLS
-763 SDIQTVILEDG
+763 SIKKIVIESG
-774 ITRIGEH
+774 ITHVGAYSFMDCDAVTEVELPDTLTTIGEN
-781 AFTYCSAM
+781 AFWMCDALKAIK
-789 HSVSIPDSVTE
+789 IPSGVTE
-800 IGAEA
+800 IGEWAFSGCLGLTEVELPEGLKTIGHMAFNDCGAETVTIPGSVKKIPSEA
-805 FAGCSSLE
+805 FWFAYAQNVVIEEGVEEIGEEAFYYNDQLK
-813 SVTIPDGVTKI
+813 SVTIPRSVKKI
-824 GSAAF
+824 DSNAF
-829 ESCGSLKSVTIPS
+829 AECPSLKSVTIS
-842 SVTTIGEWAFFGCDS
+842 KNCNV
-857 LESVT
+857 
-862 IPGSVTEIGDWA
+862 
-874 FSDCGSLKS
+874 
-883 VTIPDSVTTIGE
+883 
-895 QAFSGCAS
+895 AS
-903 LESVTIPGSVTEIGD
+903 
-918 WAFSDCVFLK
+918 
-928 SVTIPDSVTTI
+928 
-939 GECAFSG
+939 
-946 CAFLESVTIQGSV
+946 
-959 TEIGKDA
+959 DA
-966 FFFCSALKS
+966 FPS
-975 VTISRNCTVGQG
+975 T
-987 AFDSGVQINYYD
+987 VQINYYD

>member
-425 ADQTVRVE
+425 VDQTVRVE

-453 PVQTPAEDH
+453 PAQTPAEDH
-462 TERAAVP
+462 TERVAVP

-553 QQETPAAPA
+553 QQAEPAAPK
-562 APQKKGSKLPLAIG
+562 KKGSKLPLAIG

-597 SSTAAAS
+597 SGTAAAS

-618 AEGCLSDVTM
+618 AEGCLSDVTV

-674 TGATLTSDAIKQA
+674 TGATLTSDAIKKA

-693 QASTGKAASGL
+693 QASGKKAASSQAASAAASSTVASSTTASSL
-704 SQKAADLI
+704 SQNAADLI
-712 DSGTCG
+712 DSGSCG
-718 EQATWELYQD
+718 KNATWELYKD
-728 GTLYIKGS
+728 GTLYIKGT
-736 GAMSDYSVS
+736 GAMQDYNWNYNETTKIV
-745 FDANNT
+745 T
-751 AFCSAPWYASHG
+751 TGAPWHDSHSAS
-763 SDIQTVILEDG
+763 VKKLVVEDG
-774 ITRIGEH
+774 ITSIGNE
-781 AFTYCSAM
+781 AFSDCESLVSAELAEGIT
-789 HSVSIPDSVTE
+789 SIGDGTFTACRDLEKINIPNSVTSIGYDAFYSCWALTSLELPSGLSKLESSAVSFTAIKELTVPHGVKVVDSYLAAYNDNLTTVTLEEGVEE
-800 IGAEA
+800 IWHRAFWGCEKLNNITIPRSVKKIEGEA
-805 FAGCSSLE
+805 FLE
-813 SVTIPDGVTKI
+813 CT
-824 GSAAF
+824 
-829 ESCGSLKSVTIPS
+829 SLKSVTIS
-842 SVTTIGEWAFFGCDS
+842 KNCNV
-857 LESVT
+857 
-862 IPGSVTEIGDWA
+862 
-874 FSDCGSLKS
+874 
-883 VTIPDSVTTIGE
+883 
-895 QAFSGCAS
+895 AS
-903 LESVTIPGSVTEIGD
+903 
-918 WAFSDCVFLK
+918 
-928 SVTIPDSVTTI
+928 
-939 GECAFSG
+939 
-946 CAFLESVTIQGSV
+946 
-959 TEIGKDA
+959 DA
-966 FFFCSALKS
+966 FPS
-975 VTISRNCTVGQG
+975 T
-987 AFDSGVQINYYD
+987 VQINYYD

>member
-233 LLNNNR
+233 LLNANR

-328 TSGAA
+328 TGGAA

-347 VWGKAHADSEK
+347 VWGSTRADSEK
-358 PAKAEKDLPECLKN
+358 PAKAEKTLPECLKN

-453 PVQTPAEDH
+453 PVPTPAEDH
-462 TERAAVP
+462 TERVAVP
-469 VQPVQNVQE
+469 TPVQSVQNVQE

-553 QQETPAAPA
+553 QQAEPAAPK
-562 APQKKGSKLPLAIG
+562 KKGGKLPLVIG

-590 LAGRGGA
+590 LTGRGGA

-604 TADAIYTAGTYTAT
+604 AADAIYTAGTYTAT
-618 AEGCLSDVTM
+618 AEGCLSDVTV
-628 TVTVSDKAITDVRV
+628 TVTVSDTAITDVRV

-674 TGATLTSDAIKQA
+674 SGATHTSDAIKQA

-704 SQKAADLI
+704 SQNAADLI

-718 EQATWELYQD
+718 NYATWEFYRD

-736 GAMSDYSVS
+736 GAMLDYSLTT
-745 FDANNT
+745 DANT
-751 AFCSAPWYASHG
+751 HTSSYSTPWYASHS
-763 SDIQTVILEDG
+763 SDIQTVVIEDG
-774 ITRIGEH
+774 ITRIGKY
-781 AFTYCSAM
+781 AFTDCSAM
-789 HSVSIPDSVTE
+789 HSVSIPGSVAE
-800 IGAEA
+800 IGEGA
-805 FAGCSSLE
+805 FVYCESLE
-813 SVTIPDGVTKI
+813 SVTIPDGVTEI
-824 GSAAF
+824 GVQAF
-829 ESCGSLKSVTIPS
+829 SCSSLKSVTIPDGVTEIGAEAFLLCFDLE
-842 SVTTIGEWAFFGCDS
+842 SVTIPDSVTKIGAKAFWDCDS

-862 IPGSVTEIGDWA
+862 IPDGVTEIGDYA
-874 FSDCGSLKS
+874 FISCESLES
-883 VTIPDSVTTIGE
+883 VTIPDSVT
-895 QAFSGCAS
+895 
-903 LESVTIPGSVTEIGD
+903 
-918 WAFSDCVFLK
+918 
-928 SVTIPDSVTTI
+928 
-939 GECAFSG
+939 
-946 CAFLESVTIQGSV
+946 
-959 TEIGKDA
+959 EIGKEA
-966 FFFCSALKS
+966 FWGCNSLES
-975 VTISRNCTVGQG
+975 VTISRNCTVADD
-987 AFDSGVQINYYD
+987 AFESGVQINYYT

>member
-1 MENEYYKRYEPFFG
+1 MDAEYYKKYEPVFG
-15 EWRIKRFIG
+15 KWYITKQLG
-24 AGSYGRVFEIERRDE
+24 AGSYGKVFEIQRTDAL
-39 FDTVYTGALKAVTIP
+39 DGTVYRGALKAITIP
-54 SSQGEL
+54 SSPEELQSVL
-60 DEILADGMDMNG
+60 DEDGLDRQG
-72 ASTYFRDYVK
+72 ASSYFRETVVA
-82 ELNREIAL
+82 LNREIAL
-90 MSKLKGHSNI
+90 MNKVKGHSNI
-100 VSYEDHKMFP
+100 VSYEDHDVIE
-110 HEDGVGWDILIRME
+110 HTDGIGWDILIRME
-124 LLTPITSYL
+124 LLTPISQYF
-133 KQNHTF
+133 KQFDTIP
-139 TRREV
+139 RQAVLR
-144 IQLGMDLCK
+144 LGIDLCR
-153 ALEICQRYNIIHRD
+153 ALEVCQRYNIIHRD

-206 YMAPEVFRGEKYTSN
+206 YMAPEVFKGEKYTSN

-233 LLNNNR
+233 LLNANR
-239 MPLYPPYPQPI
+239 MPLYPPYPQPMS
-250 TPSSRERAQAQR
+250 PAQRERAQAQR

-269 PPANAEGR
+269 PPANADGR

-347 VWGKAHADSEK
+347 VWGSTRADSEK

-453 PVQTPAEDH
+453 PVQTPAEDR
-462 TERAAVP
+462 TERVAAP

-553 QQETPAAPA
+553 QQAEPAVS
-562 APQKKGSKLPLAIG
+562 QKKGSKLPLAIG

-618 AEGCLSDVTM
+618 AEGCLSDVTV

-660 GEIIRSQSTDVDGY
+660 SEIIRSH
-674 TGATLTSDAIKQA
+674 
-687 AADCIA
+687 
-693 QASTGKAASGL
+693 
-704 SQKAADLI
+704 
-712 DSGTCG
+712 
-718 EQATWELYQD
+718 EEELYNRACE
-728 GTLYIKGS
+728 GGSIKI
-736 GAMSDYSVS
+736 
-745 FDANNT
+745 FENENT
-751 AFCSAPWYASHG
+751 N
-763 SDIQTVILEDG
+763 DKEK
-774 ITRIGEH
+774 E
-781 AFTYCSAM
+781 
-789 HSVSIPDSVTE
+789 
-800 IGAEA
+800 
-805 FAGCSSLE
+805 
-813 SVTIPDGVTKI
+813 
-824 GSAAF
+824 
-829 ESCGSLKSVTIPS
+829 
-842 SVTTIGEWAFFGCDS
+842 
-857 LESVT
+857 
-862 IPGSVTEIGDWA
+862 
-874 FSDCGSLKS
+874 
-883 VTIPDSVTTIGE
+883 
-895 QAFSGCAS
+895 
-903 LESVTIPGSVTEIGD
+903 
-918 WAFSDCVFLK
+918 
-928 SVTIPDSVTTI
+928 
-939 GECAFSG
+939 
-946 CAFLESVTIQGSV
+946 
-959 TEIGKDA
+959 
-966 FFFCSALKS
+966 
-975 VTISRNCTVGQG
+975 
-987 AFDSGVQINYYD
+987 

>member
-139 TRREV
+139 PRREV

-358 PAKAEKDLPECLKN
+358 PAKAEKTLPECLKN
-372 ARDDAPLEQQFS
+372 ARDDAPLERQFS

-453 PVQTPAEDH
+453 PVQTPAEDR
-462 TERAAVP
+462 TERVAAP

-597 SSTAAAS
+597 SGTAAAS
-604 TADAIYTAGTYTAT
+604 TAEAIYTAGTYTAT
-618 AEGCLSDVTM
+618 AEGCLSDVTV

-693 QASTGKAASGL
+693 QASTGKAASGSASSL

-718 EQATWELYQD
+718 NYATWEFYRD
-728 GTLYIKGS
+728 GSLYIKGS

-781 AFTYCSAM
+781 AFAYCSAM

-800 IGAEA
+800 IGDFA
-805 FAGCSSLE
+805 FDWCSALE
-813 SVTIPDGVTKI
+813 SITIPD
-824 GSAAF
+824 
-829 ESCGSLKSVTIPS
+829 
-842 SVTTIGEWAFFGCDS
+842 
-857 LESVT
+857 
-862 IPGSVTEIGDWA
+862 SVTEIGFGA
-874 FSDCGSLKS
+874 FSFCDSLKS
-883 VTIPDSVTTIGE
+883 VTIPDSVT
-895 QAFSGCAS
+895 
-903 LESVTIPGSVTEIGD
+903 EIGD
-918 WAFSDCVFLK
+918 YAFTCCESLE
-928 SVTIPDSVTTI
+928 SVTIPDSVTEI
-939 GECAFSG
+939 GE
-946 CAFLESVTIQGSV
+946 E
-959 TEIGKDA
+959 A
-966 FFFCSALKS
+966 FFDCSALKS
-975 VTISRNCTVGQG
+975 VTISRNCTVDQD

>member
-347 VWGKAHADSEK
+347 VWGSTRADSEK

-453 PVQTPAEDH
+453 PVQTPAEDR
-462 TERAAVP
+462 TERVAAP

-553 QQETPAAPA
+553 QQAEPAAPK
-562 APQKKGSKLPLAIG
+562 KKGSRLPLAIG

-618 AEGCLSDVTM
+618 AEGCLSDVTV

-660 GEIIRSQSTDVDGY
+660 SEIIRSQSTDVDGY
-674 TGATLTSDAIKQA
+674 TGATLTSDAIKKA

-693 QASTGKAASGL
+693 QASGKKAASSQAASAAASSTVASSTTASSL
-704 SQKAADLI
+704 SQNAADLI
-712 DSGTCG
+712 DSGSCG
-718 EQATWELYQD
+718 KNATWELYKD
-728 GTLYIKGS
+728 GTLYIKGT
-736 GAMSDYSVS
+736 GAMQDYNWNYNETTKIV
-745 FDANNT
+745 T
-751 AFCSAPWYASHG
+751 TGAPWHDSHSAS
-763 SDIQTVILEDG
+763 VKKLVVEDG
-774 ITRIGEH
+774 ITSIGNDAFSDCESLASAELAEGITSIGDG
-781 AFTYCSAM
+781 AFTGCYDLEKIN
-789 HSVSIPDSVTE
+789 IPNSVTSIGYDAFDSCWTLPSLELPSGLSKLESSAVSFTAFKELTVPHGVKVVDSYLATYNDNLTTVTLEEGVEE
-800 IGAEA
+800 IWHRAFWGCEKLNNITIPRSVKKIEGEA
-805 FAGCSSLE
+805 FLE
-813 SVTIPDGVTKI
+813 CT
-824 GSAAF
+824 
-829 ESCGSLKSVTIPS
+829 SLKSVTISKNCNVASNAFPS
-842 SVTTIGEWAFFGCDS
+842 T
-857 LESVT
+857 
-862 IPGSVTEIGDWA
+862 
-874 FSDCGSLKS
+874 
-883 VTIPDSVTTIGE
+883 
-895 QAFSGCAS
+895 
-903 LESVTIPGSVTEIGD
+903 
-918 WAFSDCVFLK
+918 
-928 SVTIPDSVTTI
+928 
-939 GECAFSG
+939 
-946 CAFLESVTIQGSV
+946 
-959 TEIGKDA
+959 
-966 FFFCSALKS
+966 
-975 VTISRNCTVGQG
+975 
-987 AFDSGVQINYYD
+987 VQINYYD

>member
-54 SSQGEL
+54 ASQGEL

-82 ELNREIAL
+82 DLNREIAL

-124 LLTPITSYL
+124 LLTPVTSYL
-133 KQNHTF
+133 KENHTF

-305 AILYTEGE
+305 AIRYTEGE

-328 TSGAA
+328 TGGAA

-347 VWGKAHADSEK
+347 VWGSAHADSEK
-358 PAKAEKDLPECLKN
+358 PAKAEKTLPECLKN

-462 TERAAVP
+462 TERVAVP

-546 AAAQAAQ
+546 VAAQAVQ
-553 QQETPAAPA
+553 QQAEPAVS
-562 APQKKGSKLPLAIG
+562 QKKGSKLPLAIG

-590 LAGRGGA
+590 LAGRGNSQLPVA
-597 SSTAAAS
+597 ASSVSVSSSSVSSTASSKAAS
-604 TADAIYTAGTYTAT
+604 TA
-618 AEGCLSDVTM
+618 
-628 TVTVSDKAITDVRV
+628 
-642 DASGET
+642 ASSKT
-648 AELGG
+648 
-653 KAAEELP
+653 
-660 GEIIRSQSTDVDGY
+660 SSST
-674 TGATLTSDAIKQA
+674 T
-687 AADCIA
+687 
-693 QASTGKAASGL
+693 AST
-704 SQKAADLI
+704 SQNAADLI
-712 DSGTCG
+712 DSGSCG
-718 EQATWELYQD
+718 KNATWELYKD
-728 GTLYIKGS
+728 GTMYIKGT
-736 GAMSDYSVS
+736 GAMTDYD
-745 FDANNT
+745 FDYNT
-751 AFCSAPWYASHG
+751 ETKVTITNVPWYATHLS
-763 SDIQTVILEDG
+763 SIKKIVIESG
-774 ITRIGEH
+774 ITYVGAYSFMDCDAVTEVELPDTLTTIGEN
-781 AFTYCSAM
+781 AFWLCNELKTIK
-789 HSVSIPDSVTE
+789 IPSSVTE
-800 IGAEA
+800 IGKRA
-805 FAGCSSLE
+805 FGGCLE
-813 SVTIPDGVTKI
+813 LTEVELPEGLKTIGYAAFDSCGIKTVTIPGSVKEIPSEAFLLAYTQNVVIEEGVEEIGEEAFYYNDQLKSITIPRSVKKI
-824 GSAAF
+824 GSNAF
-829 ESCGSLKSVTIPS
+829 AECPSLKSVTISKNCNVASNAFPS
-842 SVTTIGEWAFFGCDS
+842 T
-857 LESVT
+857 
-862 IPGSVTEIGDWA
+862 
-874 FSDCGSLKS
+874 
-883 VTIPDSVTTIGE
+883 
-895 QAFSGCAS
+895 
-903 LESVTIPGSVTEIGD
+903 
-918 WAFSDCVFLK
+918 
-928 SVTIPDSVTTI
+928 
-939 GECAFSG
+939 
-946 CAFLESVTIQGSV
+946 
-959 TEIGKDA
+959 
-966 FFFCSALKS
+966 
-975 VTISRNCTVGQG
+975 
-987 AFDSGVQINYYD
+987 VQINYYD

>member
-206 YMAPEVFRGEKYTSN
+206 YMAPEVFKGEKYTSN

-233 LLNNNR
+233 LLNANR

-347 VWGKAHADSEK
+347 VWGSTHADSEK
-358 PAKAEKDLPECLKN
+358 PAKAEKTLPECLKN

-453 PVQTPAEDH
+453 PVQTPAEDR
-462 TERAAVP
+462 TERVAAP

-553 QQETPAAPA
+553 QQAEPAVS
-562 APQKKGSKLPLAIG
+562 QKKGSKLPLAIG

-618 AEGCLSDVTM
+618 AEGCLSDVTV
-628 TVTVSDKAITDVRV
+628 TVTVSDKAITDVQV

-660 GEIIRSQSTDVDGY
+660 SEIIRSQSTDVDGY
-674 TGATLTSDAIKQA
+674 TGATLTSDAIKKA

-693 QASTGKAASGL
+693 QASGKKAASSQAASAAASSTVASSTTASSL
-704 SQKAADLI
+704 SQNAADLI
-712 DSGTCG
+712 DSGSCG
-718 EQATWELYQD
+718 KNATWELYKD
-728 GTLYIKGS
+728 GTLYIKGT
-736 GAMSDYSVS
+736 GAMQDYNWNYNETTKIV
-745 FDANNT
+745 T
-751 AFCSAPWYASHG
+751 TGAPWHDSHSAS
-763 SDIQTVILEDG
+763 VKKLVVEDG
-774 ITRIGEH
+774 ITSIGNDAFSDCESLVSAELAEGITSIGDG
-781 AFTYCSAM
+781 AFTGCYDLEKIN
-789 HSVSIPDSVTE
+789 IPNSVTSIGYDAFDSCWTLPSLELPSGLSKLESSAVSFTAFKELTVPHGVKVVDSYLAAYNDNLTTVTLEEGVEE
-800 IGAEA
+800 IWHRAFWGCEKLNNITIPRSVKKIEEEA
-805 FAGCSSLE
+805 FLE
-813 SVTIPDGVTKI
+813 CT
-824 GSAAF
+824 
-829 ESCGSLKSVTIPS
+829 SLKSVTIS
-842 SVTTIGEWAFFGCDS
+842 KNCNV
-857 LESVT
+857 
-862 IPGSVTEIGDWA
+862 
-874 FSDCGSLKS
+874 
-883 VTIPDSVTTIGE
+883 
-895 QAFSGCAS
+895 AS
-903 LESVTIPGSVTEIGD
+903 
-918 WAFSDCVFLK
+918 
-928 SVTIPDSVTTI
+928 
-939 GECAFSG
+939 
-946 CAFLESVTIQGSV
+946 
-959 TEIGKDA
+959 DA
-966 FFFCSALKS
+966 FPS
-975 VTISRNCTVGQG
+975 T
-987 AFDSGVQINYYD
+987 VQINYYD

>member
-233 LLNNNR
+233 LLNANR
-239 MPLYPPYPQPI
+239 MPLYPPYPQPMS
-250 TPSSRERAQAQR
+250 PAQRERAQAQR

-269 PPANAEGR
+269 PPANADGR

-305 AILYTEGE
+305 AIRYTEGE

-347 VWGKAHADSEK
+347 VWGSTRADSEK

-453 PVQTPAEDH
+453 PVQTPAEDR
-462 TERAAVP
+462 TERVAAP

-508 RKAAEEKEA
+508 RKAAEEKEE

-531 AAAEEAARKAEAEQA
+531 ERLAAEKAEAEA
-546 AAAQAAQ
+546 AAAAEAPVVVA
-553 QQETPAAPA
+553 TAPA
-562 APQKKGSKLPLAIG
+562 PKKAGKGKKVALAVG

-581 AVVAVGGFA
+581 AAVAVGAAWPSIQQKMEYSKAAQA
-590 LAGRGGA
+590 LANGDYGTAITVFGELGDYEDSAAQLTEAEYQNAKKLLDAKNYTNARSAFSSLNGYKDSADLYKEATYQQCKADKTNAAQYINLLDALGDYKDSAALRLEKMSQYVNANKNA
-597 SSTAAAS
+597 SFTSTRKICCEYLKDLIQS
-604 TADAIYTAGTYTAT
+604 DSAT
-618 AEGCLSDVTM
+618 WQPVYNEMFSW
-628 TVTVSDKAITDVRV
+628 KITDVYWNTSADSTTQV
-642 DASGET
+642 SSIKSGSPVYFHFT
-648 AELGG
+648 ISGG
-653 KAAEELP
+653 EP
-660 GEIIRSQSTDVDGY
+660 G
-674 TGATLTSDAIKQA
+674 
-687 AADCIA
+687 
-693 QASTGKAASGL
+693 ASTMLYRRVFWSDGDKSGYNSFNYEYKDGDSSYVYWDKLSYKGK
-704 SQKAADLI
+704 
-712 DSGTCG
+712 
-718 EQATWELYQD
+718 
-728 GTLYIKGS
+728 
-736 GAMSDYSVS
+736 
-745 FDANNT
+745 
-751 AFCSAPWYASHG
+751 
-763 SDIQTVILEDG
+763 
-774 ITRIGEH
+774 
-781 AFTYCSAM
+781 
-789 HSVSIPDSVTE
+789 
-800 IGAEA
+800 
-805 FAGCSSLE
+805 
-813 SVTIPDGVTKI
+813 VTITVYDGNKNKI
-824 GSAAF
+824 GS
-829 ESCGSLKSVTIPS
+829 
-842 SVTTIGEWAFFGCDS
+842 
-857 LESVT
+857 
-862 IPGSVTEIGDWA
+862 GSVTM
-874 FSDCGSLKS
+874 K
-883 VTIPDSVTTIGE
+883 
-895 QAFSGCAS
+895 
-903 LESVTIPGSVTEIGD
+903 
-918 WAFSDCVFLK
+918 
-928 SVTIPDSVTTI
+928 
-939 GECAFSG
+939 
-946 CAFLESVTIQGSV
+946 
-959 TEIGKDA
+959 
-966 FFFCSALKS
+966 
-975 VTISRNCTVGQG
+975 
-987 AFDSGVQINYYD
+987 

>member
-305 AILYTEGE
+305 AIRYTEGE

-418 AVPQEPA
+418 VVPQEPA

-453 PVQTPAEDH
+453 PVQTPAEDR
-462 TERAAVP
+462 TERVAAP

-590 LAGRGGA
+590 LAGRGNSQLPVA
-597 SSTAAAS
+597 ASSVSVSSSSVSSTASSKAAS
-604 TADAIYTAGTYTAT
+604 TA
-618 AEGCLSDVTM
+618 
-628 TVTVSDKAITDVRV
+628 
-642 DASGET
+642 ASSKT
-648 AELGG
+648 
-653 KAAEELP
+653 
-660 GEIIRSQSTDVDGY
+660 SSST
-674 TGATLTSDAIKQA
+674 T
-687 AADCIA
+687 
-693 QASTGKAASGL
+693 AST
-704 SQKAADLI
+704 SQNAADLI
-712 DSGTCG
+712 DSGSCG
-718 EQATWELYQD
+718 KNATWELYKD
-728 GTLYIKGS
+728 GTMYIKGT
-736 GAMSDYSVS
+736 GAMTDYD
-745 FDANNT
+745 FDYNT
-751 AFCSAPWYASHG
+751 ETKVTITNVPWYATHLS
-763 SDIQTVILEDG
+763 SIKKIVIESG
-774 ITRIGEH
+774 ITYVGAYSFMDCDAVTEVELPDTLTTIGEN
-781 AFTYCSAM
+781 AFWLCNELKTIK
-789 HSVSIPDSVTE
+789 IPSSVTE
-800 IGAEA
+800 IGKRA
-805 FAGCSSLE
+805 FGGCLE
-813 SVTIPDGVTKI
+813 LTEVELPEGLKTIGYAAFDSCGIKTVTIPGSVKEIPSEAFLLAYTQNVVIEEGVEEIGEEAFYYNDQLKSITIPRSVKKI
-824 GSAAF
+824 GSNAF
-829 ESCGSLKSVTIPS
+829 AECPSLKSVTISKNCNVASNAFPS
-842 SVTTIGEWAFFGCDS
+842 T
-857 LESVT
+857 
-862 IPGSVTEIGDWA
+862 
-874 FSDCGSLKS
+874 
-883 VTIPDSVTTIGE
+883 
-895 QAFSGCAS
+895 
-903 LESVTIPGSVTEIGD
+903 
-918 WAFSDCVFLK
+918 
-928 SVTIPDSVTTI
+928 
-939 GECAFSG
+939 
-946 CAFLESVTIQGSV
+946 
-959 TEIGKDA
+959 
-966 FFFCSALKS
+966 
-975 VTISRNCTVGQG
+975 
-987 AFDSGVQINYYD
+987 VQINYYD

>member
-347 VWGKAHADSEK
+347 VWGSTRADSEK

-453 PVQTPAEDH
+453 PVQTPAEDR
-462 TERAAVP
+462 TERVAAP

-597 SSTAAAS
+597 SGTAAAS

-618 AEGCLSDVTM
+618 AEGCLSDVTV

-674 TGATLTSDAIKQA
+674 TGATLTSDAIKKA

-693 QASTGKAASGL
+693 QASGKKAASSQAASAAASSTVASSTTASSL
-704 SQKAADLI
+704 SQNAADLI
-712 DSGTCG
+712 DSGSCG
-718 EQATWELYQD
+718 KNATWELYKD
-728 GTLYIKGS
+728 GTLYIKGT
-736 GAMSDYSVS
+736 GAMTDYD
-745 FDANNT
+745 FDYNT
-751 AFCSAPWYASHG
+751 ETKVTITNVPWYATHLS
-763 SDIQTVILEDG
+763 SIKKIVIESG
-774 ITRIGEH
+774 ITHVGAYSFMDCDAVTEVELPDTLTTIGEN
-781 AFTYCSAM
+781 AFWMCDALKAIK
-789 HSVSIPDSVTE
+789 IPSGVTE
-800 IGAEA
+800 IGEWAFSGCLGLTEVELPEGLKTIGHMAFNDCGAETVTIPGSVKKIPSEA
-805 FAGCSSLE
+805 FWFAYAQNVVIEEGVEEIGEEAFYYNDQLK
-813 SVTIPDGVTKI
+813 SVTIPRSVKKI
-824 GSAAF
+824 DSNAF
-829 ESCGSLKSVTIPS
+829 AECPSLKSVTISKNCNVASNAFPS
-842 SVTTIGEWAFFGCDS
+842 T
-857 LESVT
+857 
-862 IPGSVTEIGDWA
+862 
-874 FSDCGSLKS
+874 
-883 VTIPDSVTTIGE
+883 
-895 QAFSGCAS
+895 
-903 LESVTIPGSVTEIGD
+903 
-918 WAFSDCVFLK
+918 
-928 SVTIPDSVTTI
+928 
-939 GECAFSG
+939 
-946 CAFLESVTIQGSV
+946 
-959 TEIGKDA
+959 
-966 FFFCSALKS
+966 
-975 VTISRNCTVGQG
+975 
-987 AFDSGVQINYYD
+987 VQINYYD